1 MVATKTK
8 MTLNMQNILIG
19 LLIVAALAI
28 GYLYGQNKSLQNSAG
43 TAGAAAAPADA
54 GAAAP
59 KVGDVDKVTNSDHIR
74 GNLATAKV
82 ALIEYSDFEC
92 PFCASFHPTAR
103 QAFDAYGK
111 DIVWVY
117 RNFPLSQIH
126 PDAQKY
132 AEAAECVN
140 QLVGKDAFWKMAD
153 KLFEGQSTLSQSK
166 LADLAVSVG
175 ANRAKFQSCLDNGD
189 GAAAV
194 KKGYDSGVKAG
205 ITGTPGNIIMN
216 LKTGKVELIAGAV
229 PFETLKASI
238 DKMLNE

>member
-1 MVATKTK
+1 MVASNQMKVT
-8 MTLNMQNILIG
+8 MNMQNILIG

-28 GYLYGQNKSLQNSAG
+28 GYLYGQNKSLQGGAN

-54 GAAAP
+54 GAAP
-59 KVGDVDKVTNSDHIR
+59 TVGDVDKVVKGEHLR
-74 GNLATAKV
+74 GNLSTAKI

-92 PFCASFHPTAR
+92 PFCASFHPTAK
-103 QAFDAYGK
+103 QAFEAYGK

-117 RNFPLSQIH
+117 RDFPLSQIH
-126 PDAQKY
+126 PNAQKY

-140 QLVGKDAFWKMAD
+140 QLAGNDAFWKMAD
-153 KLFEGQSTLSQSK
+153 KLFEGQSSLTQAK

-175 ANRAKFQSCLDNGD
+175 VNKTKFQTCLDNGNGAD
-189 GAAAV
+189 GV

-229 PFETLKASI
+229 PFESLKATI
-238 DKMLNE
+238 DKMMKE